1 MIERF
6 KLSEEQTQKFLK
18 NLLKFTAPSIGI
30 FFAQLALGVKVED
43 AILVAILALY
53 GVLSDYFK
61 KLGK

>member
-6 KLSEEQTQKFLK
+6 KLSDEQTQKFMM
-18 NLLKFTAPSIGI
+18 NLVKFTAPSIGI

-53 GVLSDYFK
+53 GVLADYFK
-61 KLGK
+61 KLGQ